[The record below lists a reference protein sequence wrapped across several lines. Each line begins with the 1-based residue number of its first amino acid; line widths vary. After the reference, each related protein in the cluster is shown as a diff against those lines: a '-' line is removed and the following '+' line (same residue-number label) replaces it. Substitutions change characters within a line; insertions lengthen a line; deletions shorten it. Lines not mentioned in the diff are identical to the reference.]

1 MDDFQRK
8 YLTEAGLRIQHEG
21 FTVREEKD
29 ELLPIKWAGSRVCNV
44 NGTGGMTYDP
54 EQIRRKGLEDALD
67 RVREVVDD
75 TLAYMRRMETAPP
88 LLADGLSGDYRLL
101 AEYSGTVLAG
111 HQTQY
116 GVQFITWDRLQDG
129 TLWQGHYFNPGE
141 GMDTAKRDFATRS
154 GLIPSILLFTREQLA
169 VIFDAAQNMT
179 TLDLVSNS
187 GQRKLLEGIMK
198 QIEEA
203 VPQVIDLAN
212 ELTESPRPHGLGEIQ
227 QY

>member
-1 MDDFQRK
+1 MNDFQEE
-8 YLTEAGLRIQHEG
+8 YLTEARLRIQHDG
-21 FTVREEKD
+21 FTVCEEKGG
-29 ELLPIKWAGSRVCNV
+29 LLPVEWAGSRVCNV
-44 NGTGGMTYDP
+44 NGNGGITYDP

-75 TLAYMRRMETAPP
+75 TLAYMRHMETAPL

-116 GVQFITWDRLQDG
+116 GVQFITWGRLKDG

-141 GMDTAKRDFATRS
+141 GIDAAKRDFATRS
-154 GLIPSILLFTREQLA
+154 GLIPSSLLFTREQLA

-179 TLDLVSNS
+179 DLELVSNPEQ
-187 GQRKLLEGIMK
+187 GNFLEGIVK

-212 ELTESPRPHGLGEIQ
+212 ELTQTPKQHGLGEMQ
-227 QY
+227 LY